1 MIVIRVLVK
10 VRIKM
15 RQVAR
20 RIGESKCYLCWLPY
34 LFWSER
40 LLAAKASLWSAPL
53 SSQTLLT
60 AESPHPSCF
69 VLMTCWGMHAATKAD
84 EFSEKFSIQKLYC
97 KFPFILRIYLIV
109 KLSQNPQTSMY
120 TQMGRTDGWTDIVTG
135 VSEVAPKTASC
146 VMILMNGSFLD
157 GCWEIEISWVG
168 LPPAFEEPVWW
179 WFGLI

>member
-1 MIVIRVLVK
+1 MILIIKGMIVIRVLVK

-69 VLMTCWGMHAATKAD
+69 VLMTCWGMHAATKTD
-84 EFSEKFSIQKLYC
+84 EFSEKFPIQKLYC

-109 KLSQNPQTSMY
+109 KLYQNAQTSTCTRVCNMIFRKWGGDQRLFG
-120 TQMGRTDGWTDIVTG
+120 TF
-135 VSEVAPKTASC
+135 PK
-146 VMILMNGSFLD
+146 IHPFR
-157 GCWEIEISWVG
+157 
-168 LPPAFEEPVWW
+168 
-179 WFGLI
+179 